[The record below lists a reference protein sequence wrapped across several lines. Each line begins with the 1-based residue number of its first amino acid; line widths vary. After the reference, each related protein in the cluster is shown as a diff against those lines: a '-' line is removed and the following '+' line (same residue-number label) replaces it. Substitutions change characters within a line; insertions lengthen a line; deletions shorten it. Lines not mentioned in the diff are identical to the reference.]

1 MYGVSQIVPPV
12 QPSPPHWSH
21 SATNVDVGAADEL
34 VEVVDVVD
42 DVVVVELVGTA
53 LEVVEVLVGAAL
65 EVVELQY
72 PSPAPQYP

>member
-12 QPSPPHWSH
+12 QPSPPHWFH
-21 SATNVDVGAADEL
+21 SATNVDAGAADEVVEV
-34 VEVVDVVD
+34 VEVVDD
-42 DVVVVELVGTA
+42 IVVVELVGTA
-53 LEVVEVLVGAAL
+53 LDAVEVLVGVAL